1 MYLGFTSV
9 FGIIS
14 FIRST
19 SVCFLLGS
27 CARVCFVLCDDDVGV
42 VAVVAAVAVI
52 FCSRSRGIFVSSV
65 DSTMEKEGDT
75 NIGEEELKCDP
86 IKSDSKINSVE
97 DVLLAKT
104 DSNTDNGND
113 SDDDDDGD
121 GNDNNCED
129 IGEEADKD
137 EDKDEDED
145 EEEKIAAMEVG
156 ACVSK

>member
-27 CARVCFVLCDDDVGV
+27 CARVCFVLCDDDVVV
-42 VAVVAAVAVI
+42 VAVVAVVVVVI
-52 FCSRSRGIFVSSV
+52 FCSHSRGIFVSSV

-75 NIGEEELKCDP
+75 NIDEEELKCDP

-97 DVLLAKT
+97 DALLAKT

-121 GNDNNCED
+121 ANENNCED

-145 EEEKIAAMEVG
+145 EKIVAMEMVG